1 MSNHPDDDLKAL
13 QENIEKVLLG
23 KTEVVRLALV
33 GLLARGHVLIEDVPG
48 VGKTALARALAGS
61 ISCRFKRIQCTP
73 DLLPS
78 DVTGMNIF
86 DREKNEFE
94 FKHGPL
100 FANVV
105 LADEINRTTPRTQ
118 SALLEAMND
127 FQITVDGVTYP
138 LSEPFMVIATQNP
151 LDYTGTYPLPEP
163 QLDRFLLRLNVGY
176 PSSEYEMK
184 ILEMR
189 RNGDP
194 LNHIE
199 PVVDVDQVKALISRS
214 REVHVERSVAEYM
227 LNIVD
232 ATRHRTD
239 LRAGVSPRGSL
250 SLYWASQAMAFINNR
265 TYVTPDDVQAVVHPV
280 LQHRLIPRSGRSGQA
295 DESSRAI
302 LEQILMDVSVPV

>member
-1 MSNHPDDDLKAL
+1 
-13 QENIEKVLLG
+13 
-23 KTEVVRLALV
+23 
-33 GLLARGHVLIEDVPG
+33 
-48 VGKTALARALAGS
+48 
-61 ISCRFKRIQCTP
+61 
-73 DLLPS
+73 
-78 DVTGMNIF
+78 MNIF
-86 DREKNEFE
+86 AREKNEFE

-199 PVVDVDQVKALISRS
+199 PVVDVDQVMAAVGELPLDGGVHRGGVEEALQLGEG
-214 REVHVERSVAEYM
+214 EV
-227 LNIVD
+227 
-232 ATRHRTD
+232 
-239 LRAGVSPRGSL
+239 
-250 SLYWASQAMAFINNR
+250 
-265 TYVTPDDVQAVVHPV
+265 
-280 LQHRLIPRSGRSGQA
+280 
-295 DESSRAI
+295 
-302 LEQILMDVSVPV
+302 